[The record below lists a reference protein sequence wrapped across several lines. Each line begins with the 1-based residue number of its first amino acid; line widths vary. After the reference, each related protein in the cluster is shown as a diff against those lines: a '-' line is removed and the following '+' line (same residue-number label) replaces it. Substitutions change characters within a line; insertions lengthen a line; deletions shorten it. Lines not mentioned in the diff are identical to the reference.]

1 MQNNN
6 EFSQPEMYQ
15 RSALERHAQT
25 VITAIVLA
33 VLMWVAQS
41 VVDLRD
47 RVIRFE
53 EKITNLQAQVNVG
66 TDDRFRKSDWVR
78 EKERLDE
85 RFIALKNQVDKHAER
100 IDRLERL
107 KEKFHGDK

>member
-1 MQNNN
+1 MSNN
-6 EFSQPEMYQ
+6 EENDSPDNYR

-25 VITAIVLA
+25 VITAVVLA

-66 TDDRFRKSDWVR
+66 TDDRFRKSDWLR

-85 RFIALKNQVDKHAER
+85 RFSALKNQVDKDNER
-100 IDRLERL
+100 LDRLERVND
-107 KEKFHGDK
+107 KFHGGK

>member
-6 EFSQPEMYQ
+6 ELSQPEMYQ

-85 RFIALKNQVDKHAER
+85 RFVALKLQVEKHG
-100 IDRLERL
+100 DRLDKIERAS
-107 KEKFHGDK
+107 EKFHGSK